1 MNCQQCNGSLISK
14 RCSTKFCSGTCRS
27 AAYKVRKR
35 AEREA
40 QSLAPADGAQATAG
54 AHRRLQ
60 RPSFAAEYWDTRAAL
75 GLSQEEMKAVIGDAV
90 YAREPSPWM
99 RAVLVYLSR
108 AAPRMKKGQAR
119 EMIIRS
125 GPVVLL
131 GHLLT
136 LGAQ

>member
-1 MNCQQCNGSLISK
+1 
-14 RCSTKFCSGTCRS
+14 
-27 AAYKVRKR
+27 
-35 AEREA
+35 
-40 QSLAPADGAQATAG
+40 
-54 AHRRLQ
+54 
-60 RPSFAAEYWDTRAAL
+60 
-75 GLSQEEMKAVIGDAV
+75 MKAVIGDAV